1 MKNPS
6 RGLQAF
12 PVVVSTFLVFLT
24 FSSLAAAQR
33 QPVITAIDDTDRV
46 TLKHTT
52 HPLAQVGAELSPA
65 EPGMRIER
73 MLLVLGPSGD
83 VQPQLR
89 ALIDSQHDKKS
100 ANFHKW
106 LTPEQFGER
115 FGPSQQDINAVTSWL
130 QQKGFDTIKPARG
143 RGTIEFSG
151 TVGAVQQAFGTQMHY
166 YQFKGEK
173 HLANS
178 SDISIPRAMSGVVR
192 GVNLQ
197 NFTFSKPSLV
207 GPFPVARNSSGKL
220 VRTDP
225 GANTGNGSN
234 FLAPGDY
241 ANIYDI
247 NPLYKNN
254 IDGTG
259 ISIAVVART
268 NIELADV
275 ETFRQAFNLPAKDP
289 EIVLN
294 GQDPGQVLSG
304 DIVEASLDTEWTG
317 ALAPNADIK
326 LVVSA
331 STPVADGAF
340 LSEVYIVD
348 NNLADIM
355 SVSFNACEQEFTPD
369 GVAFFNALYQQAAA
383 QGMSVFVD
391 TGDAGAADCEFAG
404 FNGGPATTGLAVN
417 LLASTPFDTAVGGTE
432 FDENGNQATYWS
444 PTTGPGFVSA
454 LGYIPEMVWNESCD
468 PTVNPNCFPPGS
480 GLFTLAGTGG
490 GVSTVYPKPS
500 WQSTT
505 LTGVPNDNARDLP
518 DVSLTAATHDGYIFC
533 VTLFEPCVLSNTG
546 KQVNLDSAGIVSGT
560 SASAQTFAAFMAL
573 IDQQQGGRQGLA
585 NYVLYKLAAQET
597 FSNCNSS
604 NRTDPTQPAP
614 AGCIFNDT
622 TVGNNG
628 VPGNDTLSAPV
639 PPGDTV
645 GQVGYNATPGYDSA
659 TGLGSVDLANLA
671 AAWNSVT
678 FLGTSTTLAASGSTS
693 VQHGQEVSFNVNVAP
708 LSGSGTPSGAF
719 VLIAKNAPVAF
730 NNTQVG
736 SGILTDGAFSGTIN
750 TLPGGEYQVV
760 AHYGGDGTFGGSE
773 SAVVPVN
780 ISPESS
786 GVTISGNDQN
796 GTPFSSPGS
805 MTLSYGFGQFFLVT
819 VTSAS
824 GNTTTPTGTV
834 TLSDG
839 TTQLGT
845 LALDNNGQALFTNC
859 NPTSV
864 QFCLN
869 IGTHNLTAVY
879 SGDNSNTTS
888 TSSVLVATVIKGNA
902 QFGSIITCCIED
914 QSVEM
919 GADFSTGTSVLGIPP
934 TGTVSF
940 TDTFN
945 GTTTTLGSQTL
956 TPGAIIIEYFNVSVG
971 DHTLGIQ
978 YSGDNNYLPTG
989 VTAPITTRPLADP
1002 SGVLP
1007 VVTLS
1012 TSTNPIVEGQPITLT
1027 VNVSSNQTTAIPTGT
1042 IFVTAGAAFV
1052 NPTSGGFTLSNGTLT
1067 FTGIMP
1073 NATTM
1078 LQAFYNGDSNFN
1090 PTASAPLDISV
1101 AKIDPTLNLSTSAAS
1116 VQAGAQVSL
1125 VATMSGPP
1133 GSGAPQGLL
1142 QFFDSVN
1149 GGTAQLLGND
1159 QILLTVASGSAS
1171 ATSTASITPALP
1183 VGTNTIT
1190 VNYSGDGNFNSIT
1203 QSNSVTITVNAGSPA
1218 AFALTTPSG
1227 GDTLTINK
1235 GQSGQF
1241 NVFLNAD
1248 GFSGTVSLNC
1258 TGAPAGTSCTAN
1270 PNSVDL
1276 SADVTSVPV
1285 VVNVAPS
1292 TSASVHFLS
1301 MPFMFAIV
1309 LGVAP
1314 LGFRRRRWTGKAL
1327 MLVGAMCLVAGMTA
1341 CGSSSRP
1348 APPPPTAKTYTLTLT
1363 GTAGSTSTSI
1373 PLTLTVNP

>member
-1 MKNPS
+1 MKKAS

-12 PVVVSTFLVFLT
+12 PVAVLTLFTFVSLLSGFTIT
-24 FSSLAAAQR
+24 AAAQR
-33 QPVITAIDDTDRV
+33 RPKITAIDDSDRV
-46 TLKHTT
+46 TLHHTT
-52 HPLAQVGAELSPA
+52 HSLAVAGRELSPA
-65 EPGMRIER
+65 EPTLRMER
-73 MLLVLGPSGD
+73 MLLLLGPSED
-83 VQPQLR
+83 LQPQVR

-115 FGPSQQDINAVTSWL
+115 FGPAQQDIDAITNWL
-130 QQKGFDTIKPARG
+130 QQKGFDSIKPARG

-151 TVGAVQQAFGTQMHY
+151 TAGAVQQAFGTQMHY
-166 YQFKGEK
+166 YHFKGEK
-173 HLANS
+173 HLANN
-178 SDISIPRAMSGVVR
+178 SDISIPRAMSGIVR

-197 NFTFSKPSLV
+197 NFTFSKPSLR

-220 VRTDP
+220 VRTGPD
-225 GANTGNGSN
+225 ANSGGGGN

-259 ISIAVVART
+259 TSIAVVART

-275 ETFRQAFNLPAKDP
+275 ETFRQAFNLPPKDP
-289 EIVLN
+289 EVVLN
-294 GQDPGQVLSG
+294 GQDPGQVLSS

-369 GVAFFNALYQQAAA
+369 GAAFFSALYQQAAA
-383 QGMSVFVD
+383 QGISVFVG

-432 FDENGNQATYWS
+432 FDENGNQATFWS
-444 PTTGPGFVSA
+444 PTSGPGFVSA
-454 LGYIPEMVWNESCD
+454 LGYIPEVVWNESCD

-490 GVSTVYPKPS
+490 GVSTFYSKPS
-500 WQSTT
+500 WQSTA

-518 DVSLTAATHDGYIFC
+518 DVSLTAASHDGYIFC
-533 VTLFEPCVLSNTG
+533 VTLFEPCVLQNSG
-546 KQVNLDSAGIVSGT
+546 KQVQLDSAGVVSGT

-585 NYVLYKLAAQET
+585 NYVLYKLAAQEN

-639 PPGDTV
+639 PPGDSI

-659 TGLGSVDLANLA
+659 TGLGSVDLGNLA
-671 AAWNSVT
+671 KAWGTVT
-678 FLGTSTTLAASGSTS
+678 FRGTSTALSTTGSATA
-693 VQHGQEVSFNVNVAP
+693 QHGQPISFNVNVKS
-708 LSGSGTPSGAF
+708 LSGSGTPSGEF
-719 VLIAKNAPVAF
+719 VLIAKNAPAAF
-730 NNTQVG
+730 NGTAVG
-736 SGILTDGAFSGTIN
+736 SGVLSNGSFNGPIN

-760 AHYGGDGTFGGSE
+760 AQYGGDGTFGGSE

-780 ISPESS
+780 ISAESS
-786 GVTISGNDQN
+786 SVAISGNDVN
-796 GTPFSSPGS
+796 GVPFSAPGS
-805 MTLSYGFGQFFLVT
+805 MSLSYGINQPFLIT

-824 GNTTTPTGTV
+824 GNNTTPTGTV
-834 TLSDG
+834 TLMDG

-845 LALDNNGQALFTNC
+845 LALDNNGQAVFANC
-859 NPTSV
+859 NPTTV

-879 SGDNSNTTS
+879 SGDSSNTTA
-888 TSSVLVATVIKGNA
+888 TSSALAATVTKGTPQMGTIFA
-902 QFGSIITCCIED
+902 CCIED
-914 QSVEM
+914 QTVEI

-934 TGTVSF
+934 TGSITF

-945 GTTTTLGSQTL
+945 GTTTTLGSPVVL

-971 DHTLGIQ
+971 DHTLGVQ
-978 YSGDNNYLPTG
+978 YSGDNNYLPS
-989 VTAPITTRPLADP
+989 TASGPITTRPLADP
-1002 SGVLP
+1002 TGVLP

-1027 VNVSSNQTTAIPTGT
+1027 VNVSSNQSTAVPTGT

-1090 PTASAPLDISV
+1090 ATASAPLDISV
-1101 AKIDPTLNLSTSAAS
+1101 AKIDPTLNLSASADS
-1116 VQAGAQVSL
+1116 VQTGTQVSL
-1125 VATMSGPP
+1125 VATLSGPA

-1142 QFFDSVN
+1142 QFFDSLN
-1149 GGTAQLLGND
+1149 GGPTLPLGND
-1159 QILLTVASGSAS
+1159 QLLLPNASGDAFG
-1171 ATSTASITPALP
+1171 TSTASITPALP

-1190 VNYSGDGNFNSIT
+1190 ATYSGDGNFNSIP
-1203 QSNSVTITVNAGSPA
+1203 QSISTPVAVIVNPGPPA
-1218 AFALTTPSG
+1218 LFAFATLPG
-1227 GDTLTINK
+1227 GNIVSIKKKQTAH
-1235 GQSGQF
+1235 F
-1241 NVFLNAD
+1241 NVFLNAN
-1248 GFSGTVSLNC
+1248 GFEGTVGLKC
-1258 TGAPAGTSCTAN
+1258 TGAPPGFSCTVN
-1270 PNSVDL
+1270 PASVDL
-1276 SADVTSVPV
+1276 TSTVTSVPLQV
-1285 VVNVAPS
+1285 TVAPVGK
-1292 TSASVHFLS
+1292 VHIKGNQRHFTLV
-1301 MPFMFAIV
+1301 I
-1309 LGVAP
+1309 
-1314 LGFRRRRWTGKAL
+1314 TGAD
-1327 MLVGAMCLVAGMTA
+1327 GPETNN
-1341 CGSSSRP
+1341 
-1348 APPPPTAKTYTLTLT
+1348 
-1363 GTAGSTSTSI
+1363 I
-1373 PLTLTVNP
+1373 PLILTVK

>member
-1 MKNPS
+1 MKKTL

-12 PVVVSTFLVFLT
+12 PVAALTLFYFVSLLPGFTV
-24 FSSLAAAQR
+24 SAVGQR
-33 QPVITAIDDTDRV
+33 LPAISAIDDSDRL
-46 TLKHTT
+46 TLRHTT
-52 HPLAQVGAELSPA
+52 HPLANASRELSPA
-65 EPGMRIER
+65 EPTLRMER
-73 MLLVLGPSGD
+73 MLLLLGPDED
-83 VQPQLR
+83 VQPQVR
-89 ALIDSQHDKKS
+89 AFIDGQHDKKS

-115 FGPSQQDINAVTSWL
+115 FGPAQQDVDAITSWL
-130 QQKGFDTIKPARG
+130 QQRGFDNIKPARG

-151 TVGAVQQAFGTQMHY
+151 TAGAVQQAFGTQMNY

-197 NFTFSKPSLV
+197 NLTFSKPSLI
-207 GPFPVARNSSGKL
+207 GPFPVARNGSGKL

-225 GANTGNGSN
+225 DANSGNGGN

-259 ISIAVVART
+259 TSIAIVART

-275 ETFRQAFNLPAKDP
+275 ETFRQAFNLPPKDP

-294 GQDPGQVLSG
+294 GQDPGQVLSN
-304 DIVEASLDTEWTG
+304 DLVEASLDAEWTG
-317 ALAPNADIK
+317 ALAPNANIK
-326 LVVSA
+326 LVVTA

-369 GVAFFNALYQQAAA
+369 GVAFFSALYQQAAA
-383 QGMSVFVD
+383 QGMSVFVG

-432 FDENGNQATYWS
+432 FDENGNQATFWS
-444 PTTGPGFVSA
+444 PTSGPGFVSA
-454 LGYIPEMVWNESCD
+454 FGYIPEVVWNESCD

-480 GLFTLAGTGG
+480 GLFTFAGTGG

-500 WQSTT
+500 WQSTS
-505 LTGVPNDNARDLP
+505 LTGVPNDHARDLP

-533 VTLFEPCVLSNTG
+533 LTLFEPCVLQNNG
-546 KQVNLDSAGIVSGT
+546 NQVQLESAGIVSGT

-585 NYVLYKLAAQET
+585 NYVLYKLAAQEN
-597 FSNCNSS
+597 FSKCNSS

-614 AGCIFNDT
+614 AGCIFNDV

-671 AAWNSVT
+671 KAWGSVT
-678 FLGTSTTLAASGSTS
+678 FRGTSTALSTTGSAT
-693 VQHGQEVSFNVNVAP
+693 VQHGQPISFNVNVKS

-719 VLIAKNAPVAF
+719 VLIAKNAPAAF
-730 NNTQVG
+730 NNTAVTG
-736 SGILTDGAFSGTIN
+736 GTLTNGTFNGPIN

-760 AHYGGDGTFGGSE
+760 AQYGGDGTFGGSE

-780 ISPESS
+780 ISAESS
-786 GVTISGNDQN
+786 SVAISGNDQN

-805 MTLSYGFGQFFLVT
+805 MSLSYGIGQPFLVT

-824 GNTTTPTGTV
+824 GNNTTPTGRV
-834 TLSDG
+834 TLVDG

-845 LALDNNGQALFTNC
+845 LVLDNNGQAVFTNC
-859 NPTSV
+859 NPTTV
-864 QFCLN
+864 QFCLS
-869 IGTHNLTAVY
+869 IGTHSLTAIY
-879 SGDNSNTTS
+879 SGDSSNTTS
-888 TSSVLVATVIKGNA
+888 TSAALSATVTKGNA
-902 QFGSIITCCIED
+902 QFGSLFTCCIED
-914 QSVEM
+914 QTVEV
-919 GADFSTGTSVLGIPP
+919 GADFSTGTSVLGVPP
-934 TGTVSF
+934 TGTITF

-945 GTTTTLGSQTL
+945 GVTTTLGSPITL
-956 TPGAIIIEYFNVSVG
+956 TPAAIIIEYFNVSVG
-971 DHTLGIQ
+971 SHTLAVQ
-978 YSGDNNYLPTG
+978 YSGDNNYLPTS
-989 VTAPITTRPLADP
+989 TSAPVTTRPLAAP

-1027 VNVSSNQTTAIPTGT
+1027 VNVSSNQSTAVPTGT
-1042 IFVTAGAAFV
+1042 IFVTAGSAFV

-1116 VQAGAQVSL
+1116 VQSGTQVSL
-1125 VATMSGPP
+1125 LATLSGPA

-1149 GGTAQLLGND
+1149 GGPAQPLGND
-1159 QILLTVASGSAS
+1159 QLLLPFSSGDAFG
-1171 ATSTASITPALP
+1171 TSTASITPALP

-1190 VNYSGDGNFNSIT
+1190 AAYSGDNNFNSIS
-1203 QSNSVTITVNAGSPA
+1203 QSNSTPVAVIVNAGPVALFS
-1218 AFALTTPSG
+1218 FATLPG
-1227 GDTLTINK
+1227 GNAVSITKKQTAH
-1235 GQSGQF
+1235 F
-1241 NVFLNAD
+1241 NVFLNGNGSEGTVGLKCAGAPR
-1248 GFSGTVSLNC
+1248 GFSCTVN
-1258 TGAPAGTSCTAN
+1258 PA
-1270 PNSVDL
+1270 SVDL
-1276 SADVTSVPV
+1276 TTDVTSVPLQV
-1285 VVNVAPS
+1285 TVAP
-1292 TSASVHFLS
+1292 
-1301 MPFMFAIV
+1301 
-1309 LGVAP
+1309 
-1314 LGFRRRRWTGKAL
+1314 TGKVHVQGNQRNFT
-1327 MLVGAMCLVAGMTA
+1327 LVI
-1341 CGSSSRP
+1341 
-1348 APPPPTAKTYTLTLT
+1348 T
-1363 GTAGSTSTSI
+1363 GTEGTETNNL
-1373 PLTLTVNP
+1373 PLILTVKP

>member
-1 MKNPS
+1 MRKRS

-12 PVVVSTFLVFLT
+12 PVVVLTFFGFLT
-24 FSSLAAAQR
+24 ISSPAGAQR
-33 QPVITAIDDTDRV
+33 QPVITAIDDSTRV
-46 TLKHTT
+46 ILKHTT
-52 HPLAQVGAELSPA
+52 HPLAQAGAELSPA
-65 EPGMRIER
+65 EPDTRMER
-73 MLLVLGPSGD
+73 MMLVLGPSD
-83 VQPQLR
+83 AVQPQLR

-100 ANFHKW
+100 VNFHKW

-115 FGPSQQDINAVTSWL
+115 FGPARQDIDAITSWL
-130 QQKGFDTIKPARG
+130 QQKGFDSIKAARG

-151 TVGAVQQAFGTQMHY
+151 TAGAVQQAFGTQMHY
-166 YQFKGEK
+166 YQFKGKK
-173 HLANS
+173 HLANN
-178 SDISIPRAMSGVVR
+178 SDLSIPRAMSGVVR

-207 GPFPVARNSSGKL
+207 GRFPVARSSGGKL

-225 GANTGNGSN
+225 DANSGNGSN

-259 ISIAVVART
+259 TTIAVIART
-268 NIELADV
+268 NIELADI
-275 ETFRQAFNLPAKDP
+275 ETFRQAFNLPPNDP

-294 GQDPGQVLSG
+294 GQDPGQVLS
-304 DIVEASLDTEWTG
+304 DDLVEASLDAEWTG
-317 ALAPNADIK
+317 GLAPKAHIK
-326 LVVSA
+326 LIVSA
-331 STPVADGAF
+331 STTVADGAF
-340 LSEVYIVD
+340 LSEVYAVD

-355 SVSFNACEQEFTPD
+355 SVSFNACEQDFTPD
-369 GVAFFNALYQQAAA
+369 GVAFFSALYQQAAA
-383 QGMSVFVD
+383 QGMSVFVG

-417 LLASTPFDTAVGGTE
+417 LLASTPFNTAVGGTQ
-432 FDENGNQATYWS
+432 FNENGNQANFWS
-444 PTTGPGFVSA
+444 PNVGPGFVSA
-454 LGYIPEMVWNESCD
+454 LGYIPEVVWNESCD

-480 GLFTLAGTGG
+480 GLFTFAGTGG

-533 VTLFEPCVLSNTG
+533 LTLFEPCVLESSG
-546 KQVNLDSAGIVSGT
+546 KQVQLNSAGIVSGT

-585 NYVLYKLAAQET
+585 NYVLYKLAAQEN

-671 AAWNSVT
+671 NAWGTVT
-678 FLGTSTTLAASGSTS
+678 FRGTSTALSTIGSAT
-693 VQHGQEVSFNVNVAP
+693 VQHGQPISFNVNVKS
-708 LSGSGTPSGAF
+708 LSGSGIPSGAF
-719 VLIAKNAPVAF
+719 VLIAKNAPAAF
-730 NNTQVG
+730 NNTLVG
-736 SGILTDGAFSGTIN
+736 SGILADGAFSGPIS

-780 ISPESS
+780 ISAESS
-786 GVTISGNDQN
+786 SVAIGGNDIN
-796 GTPFSSPGS
+796 GVAFSSPGS
-805 MTLSYGFGQFFLVT
+805 MSLSYGINQPFLVT
-819 VTSAS
+819 ITSAS
-824 GNTTTPTGTV
+824 GNNTTPTGTV
-834 TLSDG
+834 TLTDG
-839 TTQLGT
+839 TSQLGT
-845 LALDNNGQALFTNC
+845 LALDNNGQAMFINC
-859 NPTSV
+859 NPTTV

-869 IGTHNLTAVY
+869 IGTHNLTATY
-879 SGDNSNTTS
+879 SGDSSNMAS
-888 TSSVLVATVIKGNA
+888 TSQVLAATVNKGNA
-902 QFGSIITCCIED
+902 QFGSIFTCCIED
-914 QSVEM
+914 QTVEI

-934 TGTVSF
+934 SGTITF

-945 GTTTTLGSQTL
+945 GTTTTLGSPVAL
-956 TPGAIIIEYFNVSVG
+956 TAGAIIFEYFNVSVG
-971 DHTLGIQ
+971 DHTLTIQ
-978 YSGDNNYLPTG
+978 YSGDNNYLPSSVSG
-989 VTAPITTRPLADP
+989 LITTRPLANP
-1002 SGVLP
+1002 AGVLP

-1052 NPTSGGFTLSNGTLT
+1052 NPISGGFTLSNGTLT

-1090 PTASAPLDISV
+1090 ATASAPLDISV
-1101 AKIDPTLNLSTSAAS
+1101 AKIDPALNLSASADS
-1116 VQAGAQVSL
+1116 VHAGTQVSL
-1125 VATMSGPP
+1125 VATLNGPA

-1142 QFFDSVN
+1142 QFFDSLN
-1149 GGTAQLLGND
+1149 GGPAQPIGND
-1159 QILLTVASGSAS
+1159 QLLLPNASGNAFG
-1171 ATSTASITPALP
+1171 TSTASIRPALP

-1190 VNYSGDGNFNSIT
+1190 ATYSGDGNFNSIPESSST
-1203 QSNSVTITVNAGSPA
+1203 PVAVVVSSGPPALFGFATNPGGNVVTTKKKQTA
-1218 AFALTTPSG
+1218 
-1227 GDTLTINK
+1227 
-1235 GQSGQF
+1235 QF
-1241 NVFLNAD
+1241 HVFLNAN
-1248 GFSGTVSLNC
+1248 GFEGTVGLKC
-1258 TGAPAGTSCTAN
+1258 TGAPVDMTCSVN
-1270 PNSVDL
+1270 PGSIDL
-1276 SADVTSVPV
+1276 TADVTSVPV
-1285 VVNVAPS
+1285 TVTVAPNPK
-1292 TSASVHFLS
+1292 VH
-1301 MPFMFAIV
+1301 
-1309 LGVAP
+1309 GQ
-1314 LGFRRRRWTGKAL
+1314 
-1327 MLVGAMCLVAGMTA
+1327 
-1341 CGSSSRP
+1341 P
-1348 APPPPTAKTYTLTLT
+1348 AKGNQHHVTVTLT
-1363 GTAGSTSTSI
+1363 GADGAAISSI
-1373 PLTLTVNP
+1373 PLILNIK

>member
-1 MKNPS
+1 MKKTL

-12 PVVVSTFLVFLT
+12 PVTVLT
-24 FSSLAAAQR
+24 LFSFVLLLPGFTVLAVGQR
-33 QPVITAIDDTDRV
+33 RPAITAIDDSNRL
-46 TLKHTT
+46 TLHHTT
-52 HPLAQVGAELSPA
+52 HGLATAGRELSPA
-65 EPGMRIER
+65 EPTLRMER
-73 MLLVLGPSGD
+73 MLLLLGPSED
-83 VQPQLR
+83 VQPQVR

-115 FGPSQQDINAVTSWL
+115 FGPAQQDIDAITNWL
-130 QQKGFDTIKPARG
+130 QQKGFDTIKPSRG

-151 TVGAVQQAFGTQMHY
+151 TAGTVQQAFGTQMRY

-178 SDISIPRAMSGVVR
+178 SDISIPRAMAGIVR
-192 GVNLQ
+192 GVNLH
-197 NFTFSKPSLV
+197 NFSFSKPSLV
-207 GPFPVARNSSGKL
+207 GSFPVTRNSSGKL
-220 VRTDP
+220 VRTGPD
-225 GANTGNGSN
+225 ANSGGGGN

-259 ISIAVVART
+259 TSIAIVART

-275 ETFRQAFNLPAKDP
+275 ETFRQAFNLPPKDP

-294 GQDPGQVLSG
+294 GQDPGQVLSS

-331 STPVADGAF
+331 STPVADGSF

-369 GVAFFNALYQQAAA
+369 GVAFFSALYQQAAA
-383 QGMSVFVD
+383 QGISVFVG

-417 LLASTPFDTAVGGTE
+417 LLASTPFDTAVGGTQ
-432 FDENGNQATYWS
+432 FDENGNQATFWS
-444 PTTGPGFVSA
+444 PTSGPGFVSA
-454 LGYIPEMVWNESCD
+454 LGYIPEVVWNESCD

-480 GLFTLAGTGG
+480 GLFTFAGTGG
-490 GVSTVYPKPS
+490 GVSTVYSKPS
-500 WQSTT
+500 WQSTA

-533 VTLFEPCVLSNTG
+533 VTLFEPCVLENSG
-546 KQVNLDSAGIVSGT
+546 KQVQLNAAGVVSGT

-614 AGCIFNDT
+614 TGCIFNDT

-628 VPGNDTLSAPV
+628 VPGNDTLSGNV

-671 AAWNSVT
+671 KAWGSVT
-678 FLGTSTTLAASGSTS
+678 FRGTSTSLSTTGSAST
-693 VQHGQEVSFNVNVAP
+693 QHGQGISFNVNVKS
-708 LSGSGTPSGAF
+708 LSGSGTPGGAF
-719 VLIAKNAPVAF
+719 VLIAKNAPAAF
-730 NNTQVG
+730 NNTAVG
-736 SGILTDGAFSGTIN
+736 GGTLSNGTFSGPIN

-760 AHYGGDGTFGGSE
+760 AQYGGDGTFGGSE
-773 SAVVPVN
+773 SQVVPVN
-780 ISPESS
+780 ISPENSS
-786 GVTISGNDQN
+786 VAISGNDQN
-796 GTPFSSPGS
+796 GNPFSSPGPMS
-805 MTLSYGFGQFFLVT
+805 LSYGIGQPFLVT

-824 GNTTTPTGTV
+824 GNNTTPTGTV
-834 TLSDG
+834 TLVDG

-845 LALDNNGQALFTNC
+845 LPLDNNGQAVFTNC
-859 NPTSV
+859 NPTTA

-869 IGTHNLTAVY
+869 IGAHGLTAVY
-879 SGDNSNTTS
+879 SGDSSNTAATS
-888 TSSVLVATVIKGNA
+888 PALAATVTKGTP
-902 QFGSIITCCIED
+902 QFGSLFFCCIED
-914 QSVEM
+914 QTVEL
-919 GADFSTGTSVLGIPP
+919 GADFSTGTSVLGVPP
-934 TGTVSF
+934 TGTITF

-945 GTTTTLGSQTL
+945 GTTTTLGSPITL
-956 TPGAIIIEYFNVSVG
+956 MPAAIIIEYFNVSVG
-971 DHTLGIQ
+971 THTVSVQ
-978 YSGDNNYLPTG
+978 YSGDNNYLPTTTSG
-989 VTAPITTRPLADP
+989 SLTTRPLADP

-1027 VNVSSNQTTAIPTGT
+1027 VNVSSNQSTTVPTGT

-1101 AKIDPTLNLSTSAAS
+1101 AKIDPTLNLTTSAAS
-1116 VQAGAQVSL
+1116 VQAGTQVSL
-1125 VATMSGPP
+1125 LATLSGPA

-1149 GGTAQLLGND
+1149 GGPAQPLGND
-1159 QILLTVASGSAS
+1159 QLLLPNASGDAFG
-1171 ATSTASITPALP
+1171 TSTASITPALP
-1183 VGTNTIT
+1183 MGTNTIT
-1190 VNYSGDGNFNSIT
+1190 ATYSGDGNFNSIS
-1203 QSNSVTITVNAGSPA
+1203 QSNSTPVAVIVNAGPTALFS
-1218 AFALTTPSG
+1218 FATLPG
-1227 GDTLTINK
+1227 GSTVSITK
-1235 GQSGQF
+1235 KQTARF
-1241 NVFLNAD
+1241 NVFLNGNGFEGTVGLTCAGAPP
-1248 GFSGTVSLNC
+1248 GFSCIVN
-1258 TGAPAGTSCTAN
+1258 PA
-1270 PNSVDL
+1270 
-1276 SADVTSVPV
+1276 SADLTSTVTSVPLQV
-1285 VVNVAPS
+1285 TVAPM
-1292 TSASVHFLS
+1292 AKVHPKGNQRNF
-1301 MPFMFAIV
+1301 
-1309 LGVAP
+1309 
-1314 LGFRRRRWTGKAL
+1314 T
-1327 MLVGAMCLVAGMTA
+1327 LVISGEDGPETNN
-1341 CGSSSRP
+1341 
-1348 APPPPTAKTYTLTLT
+1348 
-1363 GTAGSTSTSI
+1363 I
-1373 PLTLTVNP
+1373 PLVLTVK